1 LSGHTMDYARILQI
15 SFDSLSAHKLRS
27 FLTMLG
33 VIMGVAAVVSMLSI
47 GEGAK
52 QEALEQISILGI
64 NNIIINARIPEETP
78 GAVQSLGRSPGLSL
92 ADGENIA
99 QFDRLVTNV
108 VPQRFEPIAT
118 ISYRRNEAAVRVVAT
133 VPSFIYSSSID
144 VENGRFISPRDNDEF
159 SQVCVLGAKAKRGLF
174 AFEDP
179 IGRQVRIGDLDFG
192 VIGVMADKYI
202 GRGKVEGL
210 ELKNFNEDVY
220 IPFRTA
226 VKKFDRVAQQ
236 GERVSFWRHRRGAES
251 EEGQAYNTP
260 EIDQLTVTVADL
272 SHIQAVTRLVEQILR
287 RRHGGIEDYEIVVPE
302 SLLRQSQKTQQIFN
316 IVMGAIAGLSL
327 LVGGIGIMN
336 IMLATVLER
345 TREIGVRRAVGAR
358 QGDILRQFLLEAVVI
373 CLFGCAIGL
382 AVGYIISR
390 AISYYAGWPTIVSL
404 FSIVLAMGVSTAV
417 GIIFGIYPAR
427 KAARLDVIDSLRY
440 E

>member
-1 LSGHTMDYARILQI
+1 MDYRHILRIA
-15 SFDSLSAHKLRS
+15 SDSLAAHKLRTA
-27 FLTMLG
+27 LTMLG

-64 NNIIINARIPEETP
+64 NNIIVNARVPEETP
-78 GAVQSLGRSPGLSL
+78 GVVQALGRSAGLSL
-92 ADGENIA
+92 DDGANIA
-99 QFDRLVTNV
+99 QFSNLISRV
-108 VPQRFEPIAT
+108 VPQRFEPIPS
-118 ISYRRNEAAVRVVAT
+118 ISCGGSEAAVRVVAT
-133 VPSFIYSSSID
+133 VPSFVNTSSID
-144 VENGRFISPRDNDEF
+144 VEYGRFINDRDNNEF
-159 SQVCVLGAKAKRGLF
+159 SQVCVLGAKAKRELF
-174 AFEDP
+174 AFESP
-179 IGRQVRIGDLDFG
+179 IGRTVRIGDLDFV

-220 IPFRTA
+220 VPFRTA
-226 VKKFDRVAQQ
+226 VKKFDRVLQSE
-236 GERVSFWRHRRGAES
+236 GGNFWDGHGGHGGQES
-251 EEGQAYNTP
+251 STPSQAYNTP
-260 EIDQLTVTVADL
+260 EIDQLTITVNDL
-272 SHIQAVTRLVEQILR
+272 SNVPAASKLVEQIMR
-287 RRHGGIEDYEIVVPE
+287 RRHAGIEDYEIVVPE

-345 TREIGVRRAVGAR
+345 TREIGVRRAVGAC
-358 QGDILRQFLLEAVVI
+358 QIDILRQFLFEAIVI

-382 AVGYIISR
+382 AVGYVISR
-390 AISYYAGWPTIVSL
+390 AIAFYAGWTTIVSL
-404 FSIVLAMGVSTAV
+404 FSIVLAVGVSTAV

-427 KAARLDVIDSLRY
+427 KAARLDVIESLRY

>member
-1 LSGHTMDYARILQI
+1 
-15 SFDSLSAHKLRS
+15 
-27 FLTMLG
+27 MLG

-64 NNIIINARIPEETP
+64 NNIIVNARIPEETP
-78 GAVQSLGRSPGLSL
+78 GSTESLGRSPGLNL
-92 ADGENIA
+92 ADGANITRFSTQVA
-99 QFDRLVTNV
+99 NV
-108 VPQRFEPIAT
+108 VPQRFEPIPT
-118 ISYRRNEAAVRVVAT
+118 ISYGSNESAVRVVAT
-133 VPSFIYSSSID
+133 VPLFVHSSSIE
-144 VENGRFISPRDNDEF
+144 VEYGRFLTERDEAEF
-159 SQVCVLGAKAKRGLF
+159 SQVCVLGAKAKRQLF
-174 AFEDP
+174 AFESP
-179 IGRQVRIGDLDFG
+179 IGRQVRIGDLDFS

-220 IPFRTA
+220 IPFSTA
-226 VKKFDRVAQQ
+226 AKKFDRVNPKE
-236 GERVSFWRHRRGAES
+236 GGGSFWRHRHNDDS
-251 EEGQAYNTP
+251 DEGQAYNTP
-260 EIDQLTVTVADL
+260 EIDQLTITVTDL
-272 SHIQAVTRLVEQILR
+272 KYVPAVTKLVEQVLR
-287 RRHGGIEDYEIVVPE
+287 RRHAGIEDYEIVVPE

-358 QGDILRQFLLEAVVI
+358 QQDIMRQFLVEAVVI
-373 CLFGCAIGL
+373 CLLGCAIGL
-382 AVGYIISR
+382 IMGFIISR
-390 AISYYAGWPTIVSL
+390 AITFYAGWPTIVSW
-404 FSIVLAMGVSTAV
+404 FSVVLAVGVSTTV
-417 GIIFGIYPAR
+417 GMVFGIYPAT
-427 KAARLDVIDSLRY
+427 KAAKLDVIDSLRY

>member
-1 LSGHTMDYARILQI
+1 
-15 SFDSLSAHKLRS
+15 
-27 FLTMLG
+27 MLG
-33 VIMGVAAVVSMLSI
+33 VIMGVAAVISMLSI

-64 NNIIINARIPEETP
+64 NNIIVNARIPEETP
-78 GAVQSLGRSPGLSL
+78 GAAESLGRSPGLCL

-99 QFDRLVTNV
+99 RFSSQIANV
-108 VPQRFEPIAT
+108 VPQRFEPIPT
-118 ISYRRNEAAVRVVAT
+118 ISYGSNEAAVRVVAT
-133 VPSFIYSSSID
+133 IPSFVSSSSIEVD
-144 VENGRFISPRDNDEF
+144 YGRFIAGRDEAEF
-159 SQVCVLGAKAKRGLF
+159 SQVCVLGAKAKRQLF
-174 AFEDP
+174 AFENP
-179 IGRQVRIGDLDFG
+179 IGRQVRIGDLDFS

-220 IPFRTA
+220 IPFSTA
-226 VKKFDRVAQQ
+226 AKKFDRVIPEA
-236 GERVSFWRHRRGAES
+236 GGGSFWRHRVS
-251 EEGQAYNTP
+251 SDSDEGQAYNTP
-260 EIDQLTVTVADL
+260 EIDQLTITVTDL
-272 SHIQAVTRLVEQILR
+272 KYIPAVTKLVNQVLR
-287 RRHGGIEDYEIVVPE
+287 RRHAGIEDYEIVVPE

-358 QGDILRQFLLEAVVI
+358 QHDILRQFLVEAVVI
-373 CLFGCAIGL
+373 CLLGCAIGL
-382 AVGYIISR
+382 IVGYVISR
-390 AISYYAGWPTIVSL
+390 AITFYAGWPTIVSV
-404 FSIVLAMGVSTAV
+404 FSVVLAVGVSTSV
-417 GIIFGIYPAR
+417 GMIFGIYPAT
-427 KAARLDVIDSLRY
+427 KAAKLDVIDSLRY

>member
-1 LSGHTMDYARILQI
+1 
-15 SFDSLSAHKLRS
+15 
-27 FLTMLG
+27 MLG

-64 NNIIINARIPEETP
+64 NNIIVKARIPQETP
-78 GAVQSLGRSPGLSL
+78 GSHESLGRSPGLRL
-92 ADGENIA
+92 ADGENISN
-99 QFDRLVTNV
+99 FTDLVANV

-118 ISYRRNEAAVRVVAT
+118 ISNGGHEAAVRVVST
-133 VPSFIYSSSID
+133 FPDFIYSSSIEVD
-144 VENGRFISPRDNDEF
+144 YGRFISSRDNNEF
-159 SQVCVLGAKAKRGLF
+159 SQVCVLGAKAKRQLF
-174 AFEDP
+174 AFENP
-179 IGRQVRIGDLDFG
+179 IGRPVRIGDLSF
-192 VIGVMADKYI
+192 VVVGVMADKYI

-226 VKKFDRVAQQ
+226 EKKFDRVIPESQQ
-236 GERVSFWRHRRGAES
+236 TGFWRHRSNDS

-260 EIDQLTVTVADL
+260 GVDQFTITVTDL
-272 SHIQAVTRLVEQILR
+272 KHVQVVTKLVEQILR
-287 RRHGGIEDYEIVVPE
+287 RRHAGVEDYEIVVPE

-316 IVMGAIAGLSL
+316 VVMGAIAGLSL

-345 TREIGVRRAVGAR
+345 TREIGVRRAVGAK
-358 QGDILRQFLLEAVVI
+358 QQDILRQFLLEAVVI
-373 CLFGCAIGL
+373 CLLGCAIGL
-382 AVGYIISR
+382 AIGFIISK
-390 AISYYAGWPTIVSL
+390 AIAFYAGWPTIVSV
-404 FSIVLAMGVSTAV
+404 FSVVLAVGVSTAV
-417 GIIFGIYPAR
+417 GVLFGSFPAH
-427 KAARLDVIDSLRY
+427 KASKLDVIDSLRY

>member
-1 LSGHTMDYARILQI
+1 MDYSRILQI
-15 SFDSLSAHKLRS
+15 SFDSLGAHKLRT

-64 NNIIINARIPEETP
+64 NNIIVKARVPEETP
-78 GAVQSLGRSPGLSL
+78 GSAESLGRSPGLSL
-92 ADGENIA
+92 ADGENVL
-99 QFDRLVTNV
+99 QFDDLVATV
-108 VPQRFEPIAT
+108 VPQRFEPIPT
-118 ISYRRNEAAVRVVAT
+118 VSYRSNESSVRVVST
-133 VPSFIYSSSID
+133 VAEFVFSSSIE
-144 VENGRFISPRDNDEF
+144 VETGRFISDRDNDDF
-159 SQVCVLGAKAKRGLF
+159 SQVCVLGAKAKRQLF

-179 IGRQVRIGDLDFG
+179 IGKVVKIGDLDFA

-210 ELKNFNEDVY
+210 ELKNFNEDIY

-226 VKKFDRVAQQ
+226 VKKFDRVAAG
-236 GERVSFWRHRRGAES
+236 GEQRVNYWRHQGSNE

-260 EIDQLTVTVADL
+260 EIDQLTITVNELKDVTAA
-272 SHIQAVTRLVEQILR
+272 SKLVEQVIR
-287 RRHGGIEDYEIVVPE
+287 RRHAGVEDYEIIVPE
-302 SLLRQSQKTQQIFN
+302 SLLRQSQKTQRIFN

-345 TREIGVRRAVGAR
+345 TREIGVRRAVGAKAS
-358 QGDILRQFLLEAVVI
+358 DILRQFLLEAVMI
-373 CLFGCAIGL
+373 CLLGCAIGL
-382 AVGYIISR
+382 ILGFVISK
-390 AISYYAGWPTIVSL
+390 AISFYAGWPTIVSL
-404 FSIVLAMGVSTAV
+404 FSVVLAVGVSTSV
-417 GIIFGIYPAR
+417 GMIFGIYPAR
-427 KAARLDVIDSLRY
+427 KAARLDVIESLRY